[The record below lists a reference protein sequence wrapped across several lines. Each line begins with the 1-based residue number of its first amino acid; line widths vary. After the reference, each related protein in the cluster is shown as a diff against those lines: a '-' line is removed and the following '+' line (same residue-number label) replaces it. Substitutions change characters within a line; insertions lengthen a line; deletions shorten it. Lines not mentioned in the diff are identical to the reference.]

1 MDWGRVGVAGGRTLH
16 FTFSSSPGAGAG
28 MPADR
33 RPQPWQETRSPALAR
48 LPFLMGAEGEAGQD
62 GWQAAPP
69 GQRLLTDGR
78 RRRSPRLNR
87 KPAGA
92 AAGPRGAP
100 RAPLP
105 RAPGSSR
112 ARRWPARPLPL
123 ARLLSRAPCPSRA
136 SPRAPPAPRA
146 PGAPSRARLSSR
158 APLPRGLAGAAPRG
172 GRRLRPGGGRP
183 AATALPARIVKG
195 GLRSKLGAAAGG
207 PGREEA
213 PGRPLER
220 AESPAWPSIVPLFL
234 CSRFSAHSPRS
245 HPQTRSLREP
255 ESAPRTPQPG
265 LAGRPG
271 LMSVFA
277 DRRLRSRA
285 GCLGAELFL
294 QLFFAG

>member
-1 MDWGRVGVAGGRTLH
+1 
-16 FTFSSSPGAGAG
+16 

-33 RPQPWQETRSPALAR
+33 RPQPWQKTRSPALAR
-48 LPFLMGAEGEAGQD
+48 LPFLMGAEREAGQD

-100 RAPLP
+100 RARLF
-105 RAPGSSR
+105 SR
-112 ARRWPARPLPL
+112 ARL
-123 ARLLSRAPCPSRA
+123 A
-136 SPRAPPAPRA
+136 RAPPAPRA
-146 PGAPSRARLSSR
+146 PGAPSRARLPSR
-158 APLPRGLAGAAPRG
+158 APPPRRLAGAAPRG
-172 GRRLRPGGGRP
+172 GRRRRPGGGRP
-183 AATALPARIVKG
+183 AATASPARIVKG

-213 PGRPLER
+213 PGGPLEP
-220 AESPAWPSIVPLFL
+220 AESPARPIIVPLFL

-245 HPQTRSLREP
+245 HPETRSLREP

-265 LAGRPG
+265 LAGLPG

-277 DRRLRSRA
+277 DLRLRSRA
-285 GCLGAELFL
+285 GCLNAELFL